1 MNDPVKNERDIQR
14 IIKVG
19 TAIGFGCMIASLE
32 ALRSSSSGFSF
43 QITARTFV
51 VFLLGAAAMFPFWK
65 IVFGLV
71 SGNRQRSRH
80 VWGALLLLLVGIGAF
95 LYPSRFV
102 PTEKLRDMY
111 IGLGLA
117 VCALSLVAWL
127 IITTGRFLEHQGEDS
142 DKKKK

>member
-19 TAIGFGCMIASLE
+19 TAIGFGCMVASLE
-32 ALRSSSSGFSF
+32 SLRSDSTGFSF
-43 QITARTFV
+43 QITARTFLA
-51 VFLLGAAAMFPFWK
+51 FILGFAVMFPFWK
-65 IVFGLV
+65 IVFNLV

-80 VWGALLLLLVGIGAF
+80 VWGALLLLLIGAAAF

-102 PTEKLRDMY
+102 PAEKLHDMY
-111 IGLGLA
+111 IGLALA
-117 VCALSLVAWL
+117 VCAISLVAWL
-127 IITTGRFLEHQGEDS
+127 IFTTGRFLEHSGEDA